1 MAITNIVAQRL
12 ALMLAYM
19 KDEGCTRSTLVE
31 VFGNADS
38 TLQTGLRNKFLCKG
52 ELIQAHKR
60 SGTCAKR
67 MYVVTEDGRVWLD
80 DMLKNDTIKKMV
92 DALQSSIY
100 SRKPVTV
107 FGQEF
112 CDART
117 AIGVSCVLIYSRTLK
132 VHESINPTSYYNGN
146 TFAEVLFTFDEFK
159 EYFSTVKDVK
169 NFLVDG
175 INIRGITFFRA
186 SLGAR
191 DDIKVS
197 VGCWFDSTV
206 TGLMKEYPNLDIDRV
221 VQQMVEA
228 NPSNVDNLKRME
240 YRLKALQ
247 ANHQA
252 LIEKQKKLNDLVVN
266 IGGLVSTVSQGKSTI
281 EDLQN
286 LEAAFKEANKLLA
299 DM

>member
-1 MAITNIVAQRL
+1 
-12 ALMLAYM
+12 MLAYM

-191 DDIKVS
+191 DDIK
-197 VGCWFDSTV
+197 
-206 TGLMKEYPNLDIDRV
+206 EYPNLDIDRV